1 MSVYKRGQ
9 TYWYKFLFQGQLI
22 RDSAK
27 TNSKTVA
34 REAERARRRELEMA
48 INRIPKR
55 DRTPL
60 FPLAAREWLASKNTL
75 APKSVERFRHHVS
88 TLSAEFGQ
96 RLVCDIT
103 ADDVLRLRSKRIS
116 AGLAPRT
123 VNYEI
128 AALRGILKS
137 KGFWSAVVDELER
150 RDIKKLPERHDVGRA
165 ISSEDERKLLDAIVA
180 SRSPALLP
188 LFILAI
194 DTGVRAS
201 ELRSLTRRD
210 LSLVWEKGVIQQ
222 GALTVSK
229 SKTDAGTGR
238 MVPFTSRACAV
249 LSLWFSRFPNAG
261 ESSYVFP
268 RHRVGLGGAARKPYI
283 WDISLE
289 HPIGEWKK
297 AWRLACEAA
306 GVRYRWHDCRHS
318 FISRLAENPHVSE
331 ETIKSLAGHVS
342 KRMLERYSHI
352 RTQAKRDAIAVLEGR
367 NFDPGWAQNWA
378 QSQALNKPD
387 LLN

>member
-34 REAERARRRELEMA
+34 REAERARRRELELA
-48 INRIPKR
+48 VNRIPKR

-60 FPLAAREWLASKNTL
+60 FAIAAREWLASKSTL
-75 APKSVERFRHHVS
+75 APKSLERFRHHVA
-88 TLSAEFGQ
+88 TLSAEFGH

-103 ADDVLRLRSKRIS
+103 ADDVLRLRSQRVS
-116 AGLAPRT
+116 VGLAPRT

-137 KGFWSAVVDELER
+137 KGFWSAVADELER
-150 RDIKKLPERHDVGRA
+150 RAIKKLPERHDVGRA
-165 ISSEDERKLLDAIVA
+165 ISAEDEQKLLAAIAA

-194 DTGVRAS
+194 DTGLRAS

-210 LSLVWEKGVIQQ
+210 LSLVWEKGTVQQ
-222 GALTVSK
+222 GALIVKK

-238 MVPFTSRACAV
+238 LVPLTSRACAV
-249 LSLWFSRFPNAG
+249 LSLWFSRFPNAEDG
-261 ESSYVFP
+261 SYVFP
-268 RHRVGLGGAARKPYI
+268 RHRVGLGGDARKPYI
-283 WDISLE
+283 WDISLDQ
-289 HPIGEWKK
+289 PIGEWKK
-297 AWRLACEAA
+297 AWRLAFEEA

-318 FISRLAENPHVSE
+318 FISRLAENPHVSQ

-352 RTQAKRDAIAVLEGR
+352 RTQAKRDAIVVLDGR
-367 NFDPGWAQNWA
+367 NSDLAWAHDWA
-378 QSQALNKPD
+378 QSRASQKTRS
-387 LLN
+387 

>member
-1 MSVYKRGQ
+1 MSVYKRGR

-34 REAERARRRELEMA
+34 REAERARRRELELA
-48 INRIPKR
+48 VNRIPKR

-60 FPLAAREWLASKNTL
+60 FAIAAREWLASKNTL
-75 APKSVERFRHHVS
+75 APKSFERFQHHVA
-88 TLSAEFGQ
+88 TLTVEFGQ
-96 RLVCDIT
+96 RLICDIT

-116 AGLAPRT
+116 EGLAPRT

-128 AALRGILKS
+128 AALRGI
-137 KGFWSAVVDELER
+137 
-150 RDIKKLPERHDVGRA
+150 KKLPERHDVGRA
-165 ISSEDERKLLDAIVA
+165 ISSADEQKLLEAIAV

-194 DTGVRAS
+194 DTGLRAS

-210 LSLVWEKGVIQQ
+210 LSLVWENGRIHQ
-222 GALTVSK
+222 GALTVPK

-238 MVPFTSRACAV
+238 LVPLTSRACIV
-249 LSLWFSRFPNAG
+249 LSLWFSRFPNAEEG
-261 ESSYVFP
+261 SYVFP
-268 RHRVGLGGAARKPYI
+268 RHRVGLGGDARKPYI
-283 WDISLE
+283 WDIDLNQ
-289 HPIGEWKK
+289 PIGEWKK
-297 AWRLACEAA
+297 AWRLAFEEA

-318 FISRLAENPHVSE
+318 FISRLAENPQVSE

-352 RTQAKRDAIAVLEGR
+352 RTQAKRDAIAVLNRR
-367 NFDPGWAQNWA
+367 NSDPLWANDWA
-378 QSQALNKPD
+378 QSHKSQKPRS
-387 LLN
+387 